1 MTIDEDAPDLTWR
14 LILAAQQ
21 NDEVTSYFMRQLM
34 GENQTAVD
42 PDECHPEFKVL
53 AAQMKHLSVAEEENS
68 EVPKGLLFYKRSRI
82 VAPPSIRN
90 KLMAEA
96 HGTGHTGITKTY
108 NRLRSIWWWPAM
120 YSDVKTMVDQC
131 QVCLMTWS
139 TNLHELTHHPLETTH
154 APREIAYLD
163 IIGPVTGI
171 ASEHK
176 FVVTALDGFSRYLA
190 TRTIPNKRAQT
201 VAHAQLDIFQREMS
215 VPARVIVDHGAE
227 FVSTDTRAVL
237 EKSLGVNMTFI
248 PAGEHQ
254 QNLVER
260 PTGHSGP
267 SYGRSG
273 LQQTR

>member
-1 MTIDEDAPDLTWR
+1 MTIDEDSPALTWK

-108 NRLRSIWWWPAM
+108 NRLRSIWWWPAL

-131 QVCLMTWS
+131 QVCL
-139 TNLHELTHHPLETTH
+139 
-154 APREIAYLD
+154 
-163 IIGPVTGI
+163 
-171 ASEHK
+171 
-176 FVVTALDGFSRYLA
+176 
-190 TRTIPNKRAQT
+190 
-201 VAHAQLDIFQREMS
+201 
-215 VPARVIVDHGAE
+215 
-227 FVSTDTRAVL
+227 
-237 EKSLGVNMTFI
+237 
-248 PAGEHQ
+248 
-254 QNLVER
+254 
-260 PTGHSGP
+260 PTYTS
-267 SYGRSG
+267 
-273 LQQTR
+273 